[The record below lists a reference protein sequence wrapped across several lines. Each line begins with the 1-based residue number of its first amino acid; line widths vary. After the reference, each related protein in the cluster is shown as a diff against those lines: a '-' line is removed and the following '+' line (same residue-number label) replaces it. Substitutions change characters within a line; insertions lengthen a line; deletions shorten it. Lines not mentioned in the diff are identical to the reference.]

1 MTASATTAPRRDEDQ
16 RTDNEFAVIAHRV
29 GGLGVEI
36 ADLSGIVA
44 DLSAIGVNQGKSA
57 GAAMAAAETMHKTTS
72 ALSRSMQTARES
84 AAETRDI
91 LGKSAAAVSSVVENT
106 AATMETL
113 SESAAAFMTSLSAV
127 DGTLRN
133 VQSASAAI
141 EQVAR
146 ETKLLALNASVEA
159 ARAGEAGRGFAV
171 IAVSVK
177 ELADQVQ
184 RFSAQNAEHL
194 ATLTAMLSKLMRASE
209 DNAGAAKQ
217 AIVEAAAAGEASK
230 TLHRLVDSVGTLV
243 DGIDAMTAPVEQ
255 SVSSFAG
262 VEAELAHLVQ
272 NVTAAQSMLK
282 TAKSR
287 SDSILDISEDSM
299 RFIAQSGVET
309 PDTPIIDLVKHK
321 AAEVSDAFERAVA
334 TGQIS
339 MAQLFDEAYRPIR
352 GSDPAQFM
360 TGFVGLT
367 DRVLPPIQ
375 EPVLDFDTRIVFC
388 AAVDR
393 NGFLPTHNLKYNL
406 KQGDDPVWNATNCRN
421 RRMFNDRTGLGAG
434 RNTLPFLLQTYRRDM
449 GGGVFALMKDCSAPI
464 TVRGR
469 HWGGL
474 RIAFKV

>member
-1 MTASATTAPRRDEDQ
+1 MTSQHATAALRDEPE
-16 RTDNEFAVIAHRV
+16 TAAIPAIARRV

-36 ADLSGIVA
+36 ADLSGIIS
-44 DLSAIGVNQGKSA
+44 DLSAIGGQQSRSA
-57 GAAMAAAETMHKTTS
+57 GAAKTAAATMHHATT
-72 ALSRSMQTARES
+72 ALSSAMQATRES
-84 AAETRDI
+84 AAETRNIIEASADEVSGVVDRTASTMRALSDSAGSFMQS
-91 LGKSAAAVSSVVENT
+91 LG
-106 AATMETL
+106 
-113 SESAAAFMTSLSAV
+113 AV
-127 DGTLRN
+127 DETLRN

-141 EQVAR
+141 QQVAR

-184 RFSAQNAEHL
+184 RFSAENAENL
-194 ATLTAMLSKLMRASE
+194 ATLTTTLKSLMRASE
-209 DNAGAAKQ
+209 ENAGAARQ
-217 AIVEAAAAGEASK
+217 ATEEAAAAGEASE
-230 TLHRLVDSVGTLV
+230 TLHRLVDSVGALV

-255 SVSSFAG
+255 SVSSFAD
-262 VEAELAHLVQ
+262 VETELTQLIETV
-272 NVTAAQSMLK
+272 NAASAMLK
-282 TAKSR
+282 TASTR
-287 SDSILDISEDSM
+287 SDSILDISEDCM
-299 RFIAQSGVET
+299 RFVAESGIET
-309 PDTPIIDLVKHK
+309 PDTPIIDLVQHK
-321 AAEVSDAFERAVA
+321 AAEAADAFEAALARGDI
-334 TGQIS
+334 TMG
-339 MAQLFDEAYRPIR
+339 QLFDEAYRPIK
-352 GSDPAQFM
+352 GTDPQQYM
-360 TGFVGLT
+360 TEFVRLT
-367 DRVLPPIQ
+367 DRLLPPIQ
-375 EPVLDFDTRIVFC
+375 EPVLGFDPRIVFC

-421 RRMFNDRTGLGAG
+421 RRMFNDRTGLAAG

>member
-1 MTASATTAPRRDEDQ
+1 MTAHIAALRRDEDAADPFSGIAQ
-16 RTDNEFAVIAHRV
+16 RL

-44 DLSAIGVNQGKSA
+44 DLSAIGVRQGRSA
-57 GAAMAAAETMHKTTS
+57 GAAMAAAEQMTRTTAS
-72 ALSRSMQTARES
+72 LSRSMQSSRDS
-84 AAETRDI
+84 AAETRTI
-91 LGKSAAAVSSVVENT
+91 LGQSAAAVSSVVDRT

-113 SESAAAFMTSLSAV
+113 SDSATTFMTSLTAV

-141 EQVAR
+141 ELVAR

-159 ARAGEAGRGFAV
+159 ARAGDAGRGFAV

-184 RFSAQNAEHL
+184 RFSAQNAQHL
-194 ATLTAMLSKLMRASE
+194 ATLTATLSNLMRASE
-209 DNAGAAKQ
+209 ENAGAARQ

-255 SVSSFAG
+255 SVTAFAG
-262 VEAELAHLVQ
+262 VEAELKHLVET
-272 NVTAAQSMLK
+272 VGSAQAMLG
-282 TAKSR
+282 TAKAR

-299 RFIAQSGVET
+299 RFVAESGVET

-321 AAEVSDAFERAVA
+321 AAEIGAAFERAVA
-334 TGQIS
+334 SGQIG
-339 MAQLFDEAYRPIR
+339 MAQLFDDAYRPVA
-352 GSDPAQFM
+352 GSDPAQVM
-360 TGFVGLT
+360 TGFVPLT

-375 EPVLDFDTRIVFC
+375 EPVLAFDRRIVFC

-393 NGFLPTHNLKYNL
+393 NGFLPTHNLKYNQP
-406 KQGDDPVWNATNCRN
+406 QGADPLWNAANCRN

-434 RNTLPFLLQTYRRDM
+434 RNTHPFLLQTYRRDM

-464 TVRGR
+464 FVRGR

-474 RIAFKV
+474 RIAFEV

>member
-1 MTASATTAPRRDEDQ
+1 MTAQFAARRRDEDSPA
-16 RTDNEFAVIAHRV
+16 DHMSGIAHRV

-36 ADLSGIVA
+36 ADLSGIVS
-44 DLSAIGVNQGKSA
+44 DLSTIGVRQGKSA
-57 GAAMAAAETMHKTTS
+57 GTAMTAAEQMRRTTT
-72 ALSRSMQTARES
+72 ALSQSMQSARDS
-84 AAETRDI
+84 AAETRTI
-91 LGKSAAAVSSVVENT
+91 LGQSAAEVSGVVDRT
-106 AATMETL
+106 ATTMEKL
-113 SESAAAFMTSLSAV
+113 SDSATGFMTSLAAV

-141 EQVAR
+141 ELVAR

-159 ARAGEAGRGFAV
+159 ARAGDAGRGFAV

-194 ATLTAMLSKLMRASE
+194 ATLTATLSGLMRASE
-209 DNAGAAKQ
+209 ENAGAAKQ
-217 AIVEAAAAGEASK
+217 AIAEAAAAAEASQ

-255 SVSSFAG
+255 SVSSFEG
-262 VEAELAHLVQ
+262 VQSELKHLVET
-272 NVTAAQSMLK
+272 VTSAQSMLK
-282 TAKSR
+282 TAKAR
-287 SDSILDISEDSM
+287 SDSILDISEDCM
-299 RFIAQSGVET
+299 RFVAESGVET
-309 PDTPIIDLVKHK
+309 EDTPIIELVKHK
-321 AAEVSDAFERAVA
+321 AAEISDAFESALA
-334 TGQIS
+334 SGQTG
-339 MAQLFDEAYRPIR
+339 MRELFDEAYRPIA
-352 GSDPAQFM
+352 GSDPQQFM
-360 TGFVGLT
+360 TAFVPLT
-367 DRVLPPIQ
+367 DRLLPPIQ
-375 EPVLDFDTRIVFC
+375 EPVLDFDPRIVFC

-434 RNTLPFLLQTYRRDM
+434 RNTQPFLLQTYRRDM